1 MKPYSKQV
9 LSISIVLLAFI
20 LGGFIHYKI
29 SLPTWEDQQ
38 VKIYNFLSPVPVD
51 ALGNFD
57 QDVLQSE
64 GKQEKEQ
71 EEVQAEGK
79 SIEELIREVFGD
91 NADRAIEI
99 ARCESGLRSVCNDG
113 VNSNGSVDCG
123 IFQINSIHGVRS
135 KWLLNPDINIRVAY
149 QIFTE
154 QGNFSAWVCDRK
166 V

>member
-1 MKPYSKQV
+1 MKTYAKQALI
-9 LSISIVLLAFI
+9 LSTILLSFI
-20 LGGFIHYKI
+20 FGGYVHYKI
-29 SLPTWEDQQ
+29 SLPKWEDQQ
-38 VKIYNFLSPVPVD
+38 VKIYKFLSPVPVD

-71 EEVQAEGK
+71 EEVKE
-79 SIEELIREVFGD
+79 SIEDKIRAVFGD

-99 ARCESGLRSVCNDG
+99 ARCESGLNPNAINNS
-113 VNSNGSVDCG
+113 NSNGSTDVG
-123 IFQINSIHGVRS
+123 LFQINSVHGVRS
-135 KWLLNPDINIRVAY
+135 KWLLNPDINIRVAK
-149 QIFTE
+149 QIFDE